1 MNALEE
7 QIRRLKTVVEDCYIA
22 VSENNG
28 EVPEEQTLINLPKAI
43 KTTASGGG
51 SSAALDELFGLPEN
65 VPQLVIGDDTE
76 VCRALQDIVPSMDLS
91 ISAQQA
97 AGFTAQ
103 TQTLVGKDT
112 SIGESVEGNG
122 SSLEQFFGV
131 VEPKDCQWMT
141 QDEVCAALEQIMQ
154 IIDHALSA
162 EQAVEI
168 TNNTLT
174 NALYI

>member
-1 MNALEE
+1 MICNNHIG
-7 QIRRLKTVVEDCYIA
+7 IRPAIA
-22 VSENNG
+22 VG
-28 EVPEEQTLINLPKAI
+28 VGVGVRVGVGLPPIPE
-43 KTTASGGG
+43 GG

-65 VPQLVIGDDTE
+65 VPQLVIGSDIE

-97 AGFTAQ
+97 AGFTRQ

-122 SSLEQFFGV
+122 SSIEQFFGV

-141 QDEVCAALEQIMQ
+141 DQEVCEYLEQIMQ
-154 IIDHALSA
+154 SIDPELTASMA
-162 EQAVEI
+162 QSITTQTQQA
-168 TNNTLT
+168 
-174 NALYI
+174 